1 MNRIQQTL
9 NDLVA
14 SGNLRKIPEQQSG
27 RAYDFSSNDYLGLS
41 EDIDLRADFLRGI
54 TAETF
59 LPSSSASRLLS
70 ARQNAYGD
78 LEKYISSLYGRAAL
92 LFNSGY
98 HANTGMI
105 GALGSPKT
113 LFVADKLVHAS
124 IIDGLVLSKSN
135 FQRFKHNDYDHL
147 CRIIERYGK
156 DYERVVIVAE
166 SVYSMDGDAAD
177 IDRLVDAK
185 RLHNNILL
193 YVDEAHA
200 VGVLGERGLG
210 LCQGKDV
217 DIMVG
222 TFGKALASE
231 GAFAVM
237 SPIMREYMV
246 NRCRSLIFST
256 ALSPFA
262 AMWSMTTLRRSLEMD
277 AERLHL
283 HHLAERLQAI
293 VGSSLASH
301 IQPYIVGDAQRTV
314 ELSHKLLADGVKV
327 LPIRTP
333 TVPPG
338 TERLRFSLSA
348 ALTDDSLSA
357 LSAAFNPQHLQ
368 L

>member
-1 MNRIQQTL
+1 VNAIKNTL
-9 NDLVA
+9 NELAA
-14 SGNLRKIPEQQSG
+14 SGNLRVIPAQAAND
-27 RAYDFSSNDYLGLS
+27 AYDFSSNDYLGLS
-41 EDIDLRADFLRGI
+41 ENIDLRADFLRGV
-54 TAETF
+54 TADTF
-59 LPSSSASRLLS
+59 FPSSSASRLLS
-70 ARQNAYGD
+70 ARQNAYAE
-78 LEKYISSLYGRAAL
+78 LEQFIGKLYGRSAL

-105 GALGSPKT
+105 GALGSSST

-124 IIDGLVLSKSN
+124 IIDGLVMSRSK
-135 FQRFKHNDYDHL
+135 FERFRHNDYDHM
-147 CRIIERYGK
+147 CRIIDRYGK
-156 DYERVVIVAE
+156 DYDRVVVVAE

-177 IDRLVDAK
+177 IDKLVEAK
-185 RLHNNILL
+185 RLHKNVLL

-200 VGVLGERGLG
+200 VGVLGDRGLG

-237 SPIMREYMV
+237 SPVVREYMV

-277 AERLHL
+277 AERARLHS
-283 HHLAERLQAI
+283 LAEQLQA
-293 VGSSLASH
+293 VLGSPIASH
-301 IQPYIVGDAQRTV
+301 IQPYIVGDAQRCV
-314 ELSHKLLADGVKV
+314 ELSHRLLEGGAKV

-348 ALTDDSLSA
+348 ALPDAA
-357 LSAAFNPQHLQ
+357 LTTLRTVFRQMTE
-368 L
+368 

>member
-1 MNRIQQTL
+1 VNAIKNIL
-9 NDLVA
+9 NELAA
-14 SGNLRKIPEQQSG
+14 SGNLRVIPAQAATD
-27 RAYDFSSNDYLGLS
+27 AYDFSSNDYLGLS
-41 EDIDLRADFLRGI
+41 EDVELRADFLRDV
-54 TAETF
+54 TADTF

-70 ARQNAYGD
+70 ARQNAYAD
-78 LEKYISSLYGRAAL
+78 LERFIGELYGRSAL

-105 GALGSPKT
+105 GALGSGST

-124 IIDGLVLSKSN
+124 IIDGLVLSRSK
-135 FQRFKHNDYDHL
+135 FERFRHNDYNHL

-156 DYERVVIVAE
+156 DYDRLVIVAE

-177 IDRLVDAK
+177 IDRLVEAK
-185 RLHNNILL
+185 RMHKNALL

-200 VGVLGERGLG
+200 VGVLGDRGLG

-237 SPIMREYMV
+237 SPMMREFMV

-262 AMWSMTTLRRSLEMD
+262 AMWSMTTLRRSLDMD
-277 AERLHL
+277 SERAHL
-283 HHLAERLQAI
+283 RLLAEQLQA
-293 VGSSLASH
+293 VLGSSIASH
-301 IQPYIVGDAQRTV
+301 IQPYIVGDAQRCV
-314 ELSHKLLADGVKV
+314 ELSHRLLEGGAKV

-348 ALTDDSLSA
+348 ALPDAAITA
-357 LSAAFNPQHLQ
+357 LRTIFRQIAE
-368 L
+368 

>member
-1 MNRIQQTL
+1 VNAIQNTL
-9 NDLVA
+9 NELAA
-14 SGNLRKIPEQQSG
+14 SGNLRVIPAQAADN
-27 RAYDFSSNDYLGLS
+27 AYDFSSNDYLGLS
-41 EDIDLRADFLRGI
+41 ENIDLRADFLRGV

-78 LEKYISSLYGRAAL
+78 LEKFISSLYGKAAL

-105 GALGSPKT
+105 GALGSSST

-124 IIDGLVLSKSN
+124 IIDGLVLSKSK
-135 FQRFKHNDYDHL
+135 FERFRHNDYDHMA
-147 CRIIERYGK
+147 RIIERYGK
-156 DYERVVIVAE
+156 DYDRVVVVAE
-166 SVYSMDGDAAD
+166 SVYSMDGDSAN
-177 IDRLVDAK
+177 IDKLIEAK
-185 RLHNNILL
+185 RMHKNVIL

-200 VGVLGERGLG
+200 VGVLGDRGLG

-217 DIMVG
+217 DIVVG

-237 SPIMREYMV
+237 SPMMREYMV

-262 AMWSMTTLRRSLEMD
+262 AMWSMTTLRHSLQMD
-277 AERLHL
+277 AERARLRQ
-283 HHLAERLQAI
+283 LAVELQKI
-293 VGSSLASH
+293 IGSPIASH
-301 IQPYIVGDAQRTV
+301 IQPYIVGDAKRCVQ
-314 ELSHKLLADGVKV
+314 LSAQLLEGGTKV

-348 ALTDDSLSA
+348 ALPDEA
-357 LSAAFNPQHLQ
+357 LTHLAK
-368 L
+368 LLG

>member
-1 MNRIQQTL
+1 VNKIQQTL
-9 NDLVA
+9 ENLTA
-14 SGNLRKIPEQQSG
+14 TGNLRTIPAQSNEL
-27 RAYDFSSNDYLGLS
+27 AYDFSSNDYLGLS
-41 EDIDLRADFLRGI
+41 EDVDLRADFLRSI

-70 ARQNAYGD
+70 ARQNAYSD
-78 LEKYISSLYGRAAL
+78 LEKFISSLYGRSAL

-105 GALGSPKT
+105 GALGSPST

-124 IIDGLVLSKSN
+124 IIDGLVLSKSK
-135 FQRFKHNDYDHL
+135 FERFKHNDYEHA

-156 DYERVVIVAE
+156 DYDRVVIVAE
-166 SVYSMDGDAAD
+166 SVYSMDGDMAD
-177 IDRLVDAK
+177 IDKLVAAK
-185 RLHNNILL
+185 RLHKNALL

-200 VGVLGERGLG
+200 VGVLGESGLG
-210 LCQGKDV
+210 LCRGKDV
-217 DIMVG
+217 DIIVG

-237 SPIMREYMV
+237 SEVMREYMV

-262 AMWSMTTLRRSLEMD
+262 VMWSMTTLRCSLQMD
-277 AERLHL
+277 EARARLHN
-283 HHLAERLQAI
+283 LAAQLQTI
-293 VGSSLASH
+293 IGSELPSH
-301 IQPYIVGDAQRTV
+301 IQPYIVGDAQRCV
-314 ELSHKLLADGVKV
+314 QLSKQLLEGGAKV

-348 ALTDDSLSA
+348 ALPNAA
-357 LSAAFNPQHLQ
+357 LEKLAEIFKLASC
-368 L
+368 

>member
-1 MNRIQQTL
+1 MNAIKNTL
-9 NDLVA
+9 NELAA
-14 SGNLRKIPEQQSG
+14 SGNLRVIPAQAANK
-27 RAYDFSSNDYLGLS
+27 AYDFSSNDYLGLS
-41 EDIDLRADFLRGI
+41 ENIDLRADFLRGV
-54 TAETF
+54 TADTF

-70 ARQNAYGD
+70 ARQNAYAE
-78 LEKYISSLYGRAAL
+78 LEQFIGKLYARSAL

-105 GALGSPKT
+105 GALGSSST

-124 IIDGLVLSKSN
+124 IIDGLVLSRSK
-135 FQRFKHNDYDHL
+135 FERFRHNDYDHM
-147 CRIIERYGK
+147 CRIIDRYGK
-156 DYERVVIVAE
+156 DYDRVVVVAE

-177 IDRLVDAK
+177 IDKLVEAK
-185 RLHNNILL
+185 RLHKNVLL

-200 VGVLGERGLG
+200 VGVLGDRGLG
-210 LCQGKDV
+210 LSQGKDV
-217 DIMVG
+217 DIVVG

-237 SPIMREYMV
+237 SPVVREYMV

-262 AMWSMTTLRRSLEMD
+262 AMWSMTTLRHSLEMD
-277 AERLHL
+277 AERARLHL
-283 HHLAERLQAI
+283 LAEQLQA
-293 VGSSLASH
+293 VLGSPIASH
-301 IQPYIVGDAQRTV
+301 IQPYIVGDAQRCV
-314 ELSHKLLADGVKV
+314 ELSHRLLEGGAKV

-348 ALTDDSLSA
+348 ALPDAA
-357 LSAAFNPQHLQ
+357 LTTLRTVFHQITE
-368 L
+368 

>member
-1 MNRIQQTL
+1 MKRINQTL
-9 NDLVA
+9 ADLAA
-14 SGNLRKIPEQQSG
+14 SGNLRKIPAQDNS
-27 RAYDFSSNDYLGLS
+27 RVYDFSSNDYLGLS
-41 EDIDLRADFLRGI
+41 EDVDLRADFLRGI
-54 TAETF
+54 AAETF

-70 ARQNAYGD
+70 ARQNAYD
-78 LEKYISSLYGRAAL
+78 ELEKFIGTLYGRAAL

-105 GALGSPKT
+105 GALGSPST

-135 FQRFKHNDYDHL
+135 FQRFKHNDYDHM

-166 SVYSMDGDAAD
+166 SVYSMDGDSAD
-177 IDRLVDAK
+177 IDKLVEAK
-185 RLHNNILL
+185 RLHNNTLL

-200 VGVLGERGLG
+200 VGVLGARGLG

-237 SPIMREYMV
+237 SPTMREYMV

-256 ALSPFA
+256 AISPFA

-277 AERLHL
+277 DARKRLVT
-283 HHLAERLQAI
+283 LAEKLEAAT
-293 VGSSLASH
+293 GSGIISH
-301 IQPYIVGDAQRTV
+301 IQPYIVGDAKRTV
-314 ELSHKLLADGVKV
+314 ELSQRLLRDGIKV

-348 ALTDDSLSA
+348 ALPDSA
-357 LSAAFNPQHLQ
+357 LTALTATFK
-368 L
+368 